1 MATKRK
7 RSAKAETVKAAA
19 AGLELPDFMPY
30 RLDVLNGDLGRLLG
44 QVYAN
49 GQDIGEHEWRVLVV
63 LSNEQ
68 PLAANEVGERASMD
82 KVQVSRAVAR
92 LVSSGLVIRHQ
103 DKIDRRRSSLRLSA
117 KGSRLLG
124 KLVPAAQAREAAVLE
139 ALSERERTQFDRLLR
154 KLHARAVELMD

>member
-7 RSAKAETVKAAA
+7 KSAKPGAAEAPA
-19 AGLELPDFMPY
+19 LELPDFMPY

-44 QVYAN
+44 RIYAN
-49 GQDIGEHEWRVLVV
+49 GQDVGEHEWRVMVV
-63 LSNEQ
+63 LAGEQ

-92 LVSSGLVIRHQ
+92 LVANGLVIRHQ
-103 DKIDRRRSSLRLSA
+103 DKVDRRRSSLRLSA

-124 KLVPAAQAREAAVLE
+124 KLVPAAQSQAAAVME
-139 ALSERERTQFDRLLR
+139 ALSERERGQFDRMLR
-154 KLHARAVELMD
+154 KLHGRIAELMN

>member
-7 RSAKAETVKAAA
+7 KSAKSKAAEA
-19 AGLELPDFMPY
+19 APMALPDFMPY

-44 QVYAN
+44 RIYAA
-49 GQDIGEHEWRVLVV
+49 GQDVGEHEWRVMVV
-63 LSNEQ
+63 LGGEQ

-103 DKIDRRRSSLRLSA
+103 DKVARRRSSLRLSA

-124 KLVPAAQAREAAVLE
+124 KLVPAAEAQAATVLE
-139 ALSERERTQFDRLLR
+139 ALSERERGQFDRMLG
-154 KLHARAVELMD
+154 KLHARIAELMN